1 MRTPVPA
8 VAAALLLA
16 STSAAHAFCRK
27 SECGGT
33 AGTRCVPARADD
45 CGTPVA
51 WPDGRVPHAVTSGG
65 ANDLPWELRVD
76 LVRRAFD
83 TWRSVDCGAGR
94 APRIDPV
101 ETTVNPITFS
111 DDGTEL
117 GTLAI
122 TRLNLHPTSGAIQ
135 RGRIVFYWNQL
146 RPHGVGPALDAIAL
160 HEVGHFLGLAHSND
174 RHALMSEEV
183 HDGSGFHG
191 SLTEDDV
198 AAVCAAYPP
207 PPPPRHRLLLL
218 VAATAAI
225 AIGLSARRRRAGA
238 ARTAWRS

>member
-1 MRTPVPA
+1 MRAPVPA
-8 VAAALLLA
+8 VTAALLLA
-16 STSAAHAFCRK
+16 STSTAQAFCRK

-33 AGTRCVPARADD
+33 AGARCVPARADD

-51 WPDGRVPHAVTSGG
+51 WPGGRVPFAVTRGG
-65 ANDLPWELRVD
+65 AEDLPWEVRVD
-76 LVRRAFD
+76 LVRRAFEA
-83 TWRSVDCGAGR
+83 WRSVDCGAGR

-101 ETTVNPITFS
+101 EATANPITFS

-117 GTLAI
+117 GMLAV
-122 TRLNLHPTSGAIQ
+122 TRLTLHRTSGAIR

-146 RPHGVGPALDAIAL
+146 RPHGVGPTLDAIAL
-160 HEVGHFLGLAHSND
+160 HEVGHLLGLAHSND

-183 HDGSGFHG
+183 HDGSAFHG
-191 SLTEDDV
+191 SLTADDV

-207 PPPPRHRLLLL
+207 PPPPRLLLL
-218 VAATAAI
+218 LLAATAAI
-225 AIGLSARRRRAGA
+225 AVALTARRRRAGA